1 MRLSLVVTLL
11 SFAVV
16 VPASA
21 QFAGPGVPSISP
33 GVPSYNPGVPS
44 YRPGVPAQSPGI
56 VLGRPSGAA
65 RFQPYPPRRYYPPRH
80 RYPPGPVLYIA
91 PDYPY

>member
-1 MRLSLVVTLL
+1 MRSSLVLPLL
-11 SFAVV
+11 LFAAAA
-16 VPASA
+16 PASA

-56 VLGRPSGAA
+56 VLGRPGGAP